1 MSKFDTLT
9 ELCRSLEGIEK
20 KAEALGL
27 FLNDRELLECPCCG
41 LFEDVTIQGI
51 LLTAR
56 KVTAPPIYT
65 GLRFQE
71 VSQNTYQCPDCAQQI
86 ELQAPPSNPD

>member
-65 GLRFQE
+65 G
-71 VSQNTYQCPDCAQQI
+71 
-86 ELQAPPSNPD
+86 